1 MDFTPSPI
9 QTLALWRLLFSDDP
23 APMQSRLKPRL
34 TPAQRK
40 ELADAGLIC
49 LSKRG
54 RAFYVELTEKAW
66 AWAEKNL
73 DAPFSRTVNAAAPFA
88 CLLSALKRHM
98 AAENIPLTEILRP
111 KENGEKHKKAETS
124 RNAVSPGRGIRRG
137 KDHEKDQGKK
147 RIKAACLEASGGR
160 LNVRI
165 RLARLREIADDIPPR
180 TLEAI
185 IRDMQLDGTAVL
197 YPLDDPSEIT
207 PEDEAAAVLV
217 MGRKNHIL
225 YMTSM

>member
-1 MDFTPSPI
+1 MKFTPSPI
-9 QTLALWRLLFSDDP
+9 QILALWRLLFSDNP

-34 TPAQRK
+34 TPAQKK
-40 ELADAGLIC
+40 ELVDAGLIR

-73 DAPFSRTVNAAAPFA
+73 DAPFSRTVNAATPFS
-88 CLLSALKRHM
+88 CLLSKLKRHM
-98 AAENIPLTEILRP
+98 AAQNIPLAEILRP
-111 KENGEKHKKAETS
+111 KKQGEQEKKAEKTRENPEKES
-124 RNAVSPGRGIRRG
+124 RNAASEGSGSRR
-137 KDHEKDQGKK
+137 DKK

-165 RLARLREIADDIPPR
+165 RLARLRKIVDDIPPR

-207 PEDEAAAVLV
+207 PEDEAAAVDV
-217 MGRKNHIL
+217 MGRRNHIL
-225 YMTSM
+225 YMTSI